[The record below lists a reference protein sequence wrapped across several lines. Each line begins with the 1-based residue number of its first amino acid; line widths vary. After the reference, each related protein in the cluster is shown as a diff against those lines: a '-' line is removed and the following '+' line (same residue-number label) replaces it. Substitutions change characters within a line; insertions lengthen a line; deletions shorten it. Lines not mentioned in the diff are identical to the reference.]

1 MTSAERTK
9 LLAQIEQVRSDMNGR
24 LDELAAT
31 IAAHS
36 PATKRRAPLRPPIAG
51 PVLIPDDIA
60 RAKARAKARAALAH
74 MGMAAVKR

>member
-9 LLAQIEQVRSDMNGR
+9 LLAQIEQVRANMNAQ
-24 LDELAAT
+24 LDDLAAT

-36 PATKRRAPLRPPIAG
+36 PTTTKRRAPLRPPIAG

-60 RAKARAKARAALAH
+60 RAKARAALAR
-74 MGMAAVKR
+74 MGMTAVKR

>member
-9 LLAQIEQVRSDMNGR
+9 LLAQIEQVRANMNAQ
-24 LDELAAT
+24 LDDLAAT

-36 PATKRRAPLRPPIAG
+36 QAPKRRAPLRPPIGG

-60 RAKARAKARAALAH
+60 RAKARAALAR